1 MIPFLSLQSPAST
14 FTPLF
19 LFPPSPP
26 FSSGFT
32 KSPIRRFIPPPKSSL
47 SNNPFNSTSQQLGP
61 QGPQNRQPPRTLF
74 PGGYKRPE
82 IKVPNFVLQLDPEEV
97 LADDN
102 ALGFID
108 KAVSKWIGL
117 VVLNGGEGS
126 GGRVY
131 EAARSLKAVVKDRA
145 YLLITER
152 VDIAA
157 AVGASGVVLSDQGL
171 PAIVARNTMMD
182 SKSDSVFLPLVARTV
197 QTASA
202 ALNASSSEGADFL
215 IYDLGEQEYVD
226 MVMKSVYGNVKIP
239 IFIVNSNSQ
248 AKVTSYT
255 EGSKI
260 LKSGAS
266 GLVLSLEDLRLLTD
280 DVLSQLFNIV
290 STINN
295 KPRGE
300 SIDELKMADIDHDS
314 HQKMGVAGFIKVE
327 DREKQLIEKERSV
340 LIEAINVFQK
350 AAPLMEEISL
360 LIDAVAQIDEPFL
373 LAIVGEFNSG
383 KSTVINALL
392 GERYLKEGVVPTTN
406 EITFLRYSELDG
418 KDLQRCERHPDGQ
431 LICYLPAPIL
441 KEMNIVDTPGTNVIL
456 QRQQRLTEEFVP
468 RADLLFFVIS
478 ADRPLTESEVAFL
491 RYTQQW
497 KKKVVIVLNKADL
510 YQNAEELEE
519 AISFIKENT
528 QKLLNTEDVTLYPVA
543 ARSVLEEKHSATS
556 GVGKEYRDLSVSDS
570 NWRTISFYKL
580 ENFLYS
586 FLDGSTS
593 TGVERM
599 KLKLGTPIAIAER
612 ILSACEILNRKDCQ
626 SAEQDLTSANEI
638 VSGVK
643 EYVIKMENESI
654 SWRRRT
660 LSMIDTTKSRILELV
675 ESTLQLS
682 NLDIVALY
690 FLKGGSS
697 ATLPATSRVQNDILG
712 PALADAQNLLGD
724 YVTWLQSNN
733 AREGRLYEESFEKRW
748 PSLAY
753 SDKQYHL
760 ETYELLRKLDQLSL
774 RVIENFSANA
784 ASKLFEQEVRE
795 AFLGTFGGLG
805 AAGLSAS
812 LLTSIL
818 PTTLED
824 LLALGLCSAGGFIA
838 ISNFPARRQEMIE
851 KVKKTANALA
861 RELEDAMQKDL
872 YETTENLEKFVRIIG
887 KPYRDAAQNRLD
899 KLLEIKD
906 ELSNTRE
913 TLQMLQVEIQN
924 LHVS

>member
-441 KEMNIVDTPGTNVIL
+441 KE
-456 QRQQRLTEEFVP
+456 
-468 RADLLFFVIS
+468 
-478 ADRPLTESEVAFL
+478 VAFL